1 LKRPGIEIQEGGD
14 DVTLEFTTL
23 LKPLMI
29 MPIVGVLLLG
39 TAILIDRLRRRASHP
54 HRA

>member
-1 LKRPGIEIQEGGD
+1 LVVSNYESKGGD
-14 DVTLEFTTL
+14 DVTLDFTTL

-29 MPIVGVLLLG
+29 LPIVGVLLLG
-39 TAILIDRLRRRASHP
+39 TAIVVDRLRRRASHP

>member
-1 LKRPGIEIQEGGD
+1 MMLD
-14 DVTLEFTTL
+14 FTTL

-39 TAILIDRLRRRASHP
+39 TAILVDRLRRGHCRSHE
-54 HRA
+54 A